1 MTSPSIYL
9 DYNSSTPV
17 DPKVLDAMISFLKD
31 DFGNPSSQGHPWGWA
46 ADKAVNTARSQ
57 VANLIG
63 CDNKEITFTS
73 GATESNNWALF
84 GLVHHLQRKSPGEKI
99 HIISCVIEHNSILNS
114 LKYLQELGV
123 EVDFL
128 NVDKQGLVS
137 VEDIK
142 SKIKPHTKLI
152 SIMWVNNEVGS
163 INDVVAI
170 GNLARAHQIYFH
182 TDGTQAVGKIPMDL
196 KNLPVDLL
204 SFSGHKIYGP
214 KGVGVLFKRR
224 KDPFVDIDP
233 LFLGGGQEGGQRSG
247 TLNVP
252 GIVGIGKACEIIQ
265 TNIDHETKHY
275 HQLLEQLLNG
285 LKQIFP
291 DIQLNGPADIKQR
304 SPINL
309 SITFPE
315 RLGGDLSLRIPG
327 VGVSTGSACST
338 GKISASH
345 VLKGIGL
352 TPEQASRTLR
362 LSVGRY
368 TTTEDIKTTLER
380 FKTLK
385 PIGTT

>member
-17 DPKVLDAMISFLKD
+17 DPKVLDSMLSFLKD

-46 ADKAVNTARSQ
+46 ADKAVNIARTQ
-57 VANLIG
+57 VASLLG

-84 GLVHHLQRKSPGEKI
+84 GLIHHIQRKSPGQKI
-99 HIISCVIEHNSILNS
+99 HIISSQVEHNSILNG
-114 LKYLQELGV
+114 LKYAQELGI

-128 NVDKQGLVS
+128 PVNKDGVIDPAELQL
-137 VEDIK
+137 
-142 SKIKPHTKLI
+142 KIKPHTRLI
-152 SIMWVNNEVGS
+152 SIMWVNNEIGS

-170 GNLARAHQIYFH
+170 GTLARSEKIYFH
-182 TDGTQAVGKIPMDL
+182 TDGTQAVGKLPM
-196 KNLPVDLL
+196 NLRELPIDIL

-214 KGVGVLFKRR
+214 KGVGVLYKRR

-252 GIVGIGKACEIIQ
+252 GIVGIGKACEIISQ
-265 TNIDHETKHY
+265 HFGEEMKHY
-275 HQLLEQLLNG
+275 RNLLNQLLAG
-285 LKQIFP
+285 LKAVYP
-291 DIQLNGPADIKQR
+291 DIKLNGPADLEQR

-315 RLGGDLSLRIPG
+315 RLGADLSLRIPG

-352 TPEQASRTLR
+352 TPEESARTLR

-368 TTTEDIKTTLER
+368 TTSDDIKTTIER
-380 FKTLK
+380 FKSIR
-385 PIGTT
+385 PIT

>member
-17 DPKVLDAMISFLKD
+17 DPKVLEAMLPFLKD

-57 VANLIG
+57 VASLIG

-73 GATESNNWALF
+73 GATESNNWAVF
-84 GLVHHLQRKSPGEKI
+84 GLIHHLMRKSAGEKI
-99 HIISCVIEHNSILNS
+99 HIISSTVEHNSILNG
-114 LKYLQELGV
+114 LKYAQELGV

-128 NVDKQGLVS
+128 EVNTEGLVHIDD
-137 VEDIK
+137 VAK
-142 SKIKPHTKLI
+142 KIKPHTRLI
-152 SIMWVNNEVGS
+152 SIMWVNNEIGS
-163 INDVVAI
+163 INDVVKI
-170 GNLARAHQIYFH
+170 GNLAKSKQIYFH
-182 TDGTQAVGKIPMDL
+182 TDGTQAVGKLPMNL
-196 KNLPVDLL
+196 KELPIDML

-214 KGVGVLFKRR
+214 KGVGVLYKRR

-233 LFLGGGQEGGQRSG
+233 LFLGGGQENGQRSG

-252 GIVGIGKACEIIQ
+252 GIVGIGKACEIINQ
-265 TNIDHETKHY
+265 NFETEQRHNRELLA
-275 HQLLEQLLNG
+275 QLLQG
-285 LKQIFP
+285 LQSIFP
-291 DIQLNGPADIKQR
+291 DIKLNGPADLNNR

-338 GKISASH
+338 GKISSSH
-345 VLKGIGL
+345 VLKGIGV
-352 TPEQASRTLR
+352 TPEDSSRTLR

-385 PIGTT
+385 PLT